1 MGSPAG
7 TQRSTRSL
15 TRGQKMSA
23 DPIGAIADAVLYEGY
38 ILWPYR
44 RSALKNQRRFT
55 FGGVYPPAHTAHHPD
70 DPAEMRTEVLVRGDG
85 PVEVTVRF
93 LHVVQRT
100 VLGHDG
106 EPVDERVVDGERYL
120 SWEEAAER
128 SIEAPGPI
136 AIPPGCERDGFL
148 ARTWEGLEGEIA
160 VDHVALDDELTRVSV
175 TVTNTTSFEEGD
187 DRQTALKRTFCSTH

>member
-44 RSALKNQRRFT
+44 RSALKNRRRFT
-55 FGGVYPPAHTAHHPD
+55 FGGVYPPAHSEAHPD
-70 DPAEMRTEVLVRGDG
+70 DPAMMQTEVLVTGEG

-93 LHVVQRT
+93 LQVVERT
-100 VLGHDG
+100 VLDG
-106 EPVDERVVDGERYL
+106 QDRPVDELEVGGRLYL
-120 SWEEAAER
+120 SWQEAVER
-128 SIEAPGPI
+128 E
-136 AIPPGCERDGFL
+136 
-148 ARTWEGLEGEIA
+148 
-160 VDHVALDDELTRVSV
+160 
-175 TVTNTTSFEEGD
+175 
-187 DRQTALKRTFCSTH
+187 

>member
-55 FGGVYPPAHTAHHPD
+55 FGGVYPPAHSRRHPD
-70 DPAEMRTEVLVRGDG
+70 DPATMQAQVLIRGEAS
-85 PVEVTVRF
+85 VEVTVRF

-100 VLGHDG
+100 VLGPGG
-106 EPVDERVVDGERYL
+106 EPVDERVVDGEQYL

-128 SIEAPGPI
+128 SVTAPGPI
-136 AIPPGCERDGFL
+136 AILAGCEHEGFL
-148 ARTWEGLEGEIA
+148 MRTWEGLEGEIA
-160 VDHVALDDELTRVSV
+160 VDHVAVDDELTRVSV
-175 TVTNTTSFEEGD
+175 TVTNTTSFKQGD
-187 DRQTALKRTFCSTH
+187 DRQAALKRTF